1 MEKQIMKTPLKC
13 DEAKEY
19 CLGVLSDGNALAKEL
34 LKVVNFDDG
43 KFFAVTAQSAGINGI
58 YNFRFGGILP
68 ENPLE
73 TMVVLGKEYP
83 ARKKS
88 TSVLE
93 LAQYLDELLG
103 KNKNLWCLF
112 EDLVRSKSDFLGE
125 QTEENT
131 AYFEEEVFYY
141 LRGDEFSLEKGMH
154 LIRYSNAQWYY
165 MNVITSEP
173 ILSVQDN
180 LTIELIRDIAAK
192 TTNIVIGAYDM
203 EGYVVWEKNVR

>member
-1 MEKQIMKTPLKC
+1 
-13 DEAKEY
+13 
-19 CLGVLSDGNALAKEL
+19 
-34 LKVVNFDDG
+34 
-43 KFFAVTAQSAGINGI
+43 
-58 YNFRFGGILP
+58 
-68 ENPLE
+68 
-73 TMVVLGKEYP
+73 MVFLGKKYP

-103 KNKNLWCLF
+103 NSKNLWCLF

-131 AYFEEEVFYY
+131 AYFEEEVYYY

-173 ILSVQDN
+173 ILPVQDN

-192 TTNIVIGAYDM
+192 TSNIVIGAYDM
-203 EGYVVWEKNVR
+203 EGYVVWGKNVK